1 MRLSTRSRYGLRA
14 LLDIALHEDERP
26 VMLREIAER
35 EGISKPYL
43 EQLILALQAAGFVR
57 SIRGKKGG
65 FVLAKA
71 PSEIPLIE
79 VIRALERTFS
89 FVDCIDNPQ
98 TCPRNVHCVTKKL
111 WHRLK
116 EALERELT
124 GLTLQ
129 DLMEWT

>member
-1 MRLSTRSRYGLRA
+1 M
-14 LLDIALHEDERP
+14 DIALHEDERP

-71 PSEIPLIE
+71 PSEISLIE